1 MQAALQTAA
10 RRSKAIL
17 APSWSACSTIGNAHV
32 MAPGRPVFSLKS
44 SCFIEKVHAEALAQG
59 QGCPTS
65 SNSSRNFS
73 IQPEDTVYGGPTAPL
88 PKRVTLRTLQ
98 NKYRKKQP
106 ISMVTAYD
114 YPSAVHV
121 SNHSQSDQTTA
132 CAAALSP
139 TWF

>member
-1 MQAALQTAA
+1 MPLV
-10 RRSKAIL
+10 R
-17 APSWSACSTIGNAHV
+17 
-32 MAPGRPVFSLKS
+32 APGTLVFSLKF
-44 SCFIEKVHAEALAQG
+44 SCFIENLHAEALAQG
-59 QGCPTS
+59 RGPTS
-65 SNSSRNFS
+65 SNSSRHFS

-121 SNHSQSDQTTA
+121 SNHSHSDQILA
-132 CAAALSP
+132 CNAALHADP
-139 TWF
+139 THTWF

>member
-1 MQAALQTAA
+1 MT
-10 RRSKAIL
+10 
-17 APSWSACSTIGNAHV
+17 
-32 MAPGRPVFSLKS
+32 PGRLVYNSKLSFLSEQL
-44 SCFIEKVHAEALAQG
+44 HAEVLA

-65 SNSSRNFS
+65 SNSSRSFS

-98 NKYRKKQP
+98 SKYRKKQP

-121 SNHSQSDQTTA
+121 SNYADQTTA
-132 CAAALSP
+132 CTAALHGFEPYIALSSCLREVSAHCYFLACITP
-139 TWF
+139 Y

>member
-1 MQAALQTAA
+1 M
-10 RRSKAIL
+10 
-17 APSWSACSTIGNAHV
+17 
-32 MAPGRPVFSLKS
+32 
-44 SCFIEKVHAEALAQG
+44 QG

-65 SNSSRNFS
+65 SNSSRSFS

-98 NKYRKKQP
+98 SKYRKKQP

-121 SNHSQSDQTTA
+121 SNHSHSDQTMA
-132 CAAALSP
+132 CTAALHSSKP
-139 TWF
+139 YIVLSSCLRAVSVHCYFLAYLTSDFTKDIMQE